1 MIGLSSRDGV
11 FPPRRGV
18 VVAPPGCSKTLGQ
31 MVAWF
36 KYEST
41 KEINRIVSG
50 NLDVKIWQRNY
61 YDRII
66 RNDEE
71 LNRIR
76 DYIVTNP
83 EIWKEDENYV

>member
-1 MIGLSSRDGV
+1 MT
-11 FPPRRGV
+11 
-18 VVAPPGCSKTLGQ
+18 APLRKEKTLGH
-31 MVAWF
+31 MIAWF

-41 KEINRIVSG
+41 KEINRNVSR
-50 NLDVKIWQRNY
+50 NPNIKIWQRNY
-61 YDRII
+61 FERIV

-83 EIWKEDENYV
+83 ETWEGDENNI